1 MTIGQRIEILR
12 GTLLELG
19 RVALAKYAR
28 HDPYGMLFRDR
39 SWRETIPATYR
50 GHRDVVMRRDA

>member
-1 MTIGQRIEILR
+1 MIMVAVLW

-19 RVALAKYAR
+19 RVALAKLG

-39 SWRETIPATYR
+39 PWREAIPATYR
-50 GHRDVVMRRDA
+50 GHRDCLRKRR